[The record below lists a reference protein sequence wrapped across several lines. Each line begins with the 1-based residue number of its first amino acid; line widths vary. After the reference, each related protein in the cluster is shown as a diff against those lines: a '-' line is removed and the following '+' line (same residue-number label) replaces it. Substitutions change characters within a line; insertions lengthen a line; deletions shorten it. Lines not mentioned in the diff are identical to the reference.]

1 MSRRISVL
9 VIDDEKAI
17 RKVLKNELTLCG
29 FEVYLARNGRI
40 GLKLA
45 NKLAKKGK
53 PEVILLD
60 WMMPGMGGLKF
71 LSKLKHNDMTENIPV
86 FMLTAKSKVADIERA
101 YNIGADDFITK
112 PFKVIQIGNI
122 IKRKLQNLAEKK
134 SKQTTVLS
142 IS

>member
-29 FEVYLARNGRI
+29 FGVYLAKNGKG

-45 NKLAKKGK
+45 NKLAKSRK

-60 WMMPGMGGLKF
+60 WMLPGIGGLEV
-71 LSKLKHNDMTENIPV
+71 LSKLKHNRTTEHIPV
-86 FMLTAKSKVADIERA
+86 FMLTEKSKIADIDRA
-101 YNIGADDFITK
+101 YGIGVDAYITK
-112 PFKVIQIGNI
+112 PFKVIQIGGI
-122 IKRKLQNLAEKK
+122 IKRKLDKAMKMKNQQLMSLGAC
-134 SKQTTVLS
+134 
-142 IS
+142 

>member
-40 GLKLA
+40 GIKRA

-53 PEVILLD
+53 IEVILLD
-60 WMMPGMGGLKF
+60 WMMPGMDGLKF
-71 LSKLKHNDMTENIPV
+71 LSKLKHNNMTENIPV
-86 FMLTAKSKVADIERA
+86 FMLTAKSKIADIDRA
-101 YNIGADDFITK
+101 YDIGADDYITK

-122 IKRKLQNLAEKK
+122 IRRKLQKLAKKK
-134 SKQTTVLS
+134 SKQMVVMN
-142 IS
+142 IN

>member
-40 GLKLA
+40 GIKRA

-53 PEVILLD
+53 IEVILLD
-60 WMMPGMGGLKF
+60 WMMPGMDGLKF
-71 LSKLKHNDMTENIPV
+71 LSKLKHNNMTENIPV
-86 FMLTAKSKVADIERA
+86 FMLTAKSKIADIDRA
-101 YNIGADDFITK
+101 YDIGADDYITK

-122 IKRKLQNLAEKK
+122 IRRKLQKLAEKK
-134 SKQTTVLS
+134 SKQMVVMN
-142 IS
+142 IN